1 MPKPKMSK
9 SEENM
14 TALIS
19 ELHGRL
25 CRLEEAPRIIDIAKL
40 SLSPGDMVVVHSN
53 QPVEDTLLMRLAQGI
68 TDNVGFKVS
77 VIHLGDDRAM
87 GVLKKMVL

>member
-1 MPKPKMSK
+1 MPKPRMSK
-9 SEENM
+9 SERNM

-19 ELHGRL
+19 ELHARI
-25 CRLEEAPRIIDIAKL
+25 CRLEEGPRIIDIAKL

-53 QPVEDTLLMRLAQGI
+53 TPVEDTLLMRLAQGI

-77 VIHLGDDRAM
+77 VIHSTGGNEI
-87 GVLKKMVL
+87 GVFKRVML